1 MSEVAAPVA
10 PVTVTEAVMNR
21 RSVRAFRDTPV
32 SLDMVKSILETA
44 RRSPSG
50 SNVQPWF
57 VDIVTGKPLA
67 ALLADAKSSL
77 AANPKGEGSE
87 YELYFPD
94 MPDPYR
100 ARRFQCGEDMYA
112 TIGVTRDNKLG
123 RLVQFAQNFEAF
135 GAPVLLF
142 FSIDRR
148 FGPAQWA
155 HLGMFMQTIMLLAQ
169 ERGLATC
176 PQEAWMILPNT
187 VARHIAMPEERILYC
202 GMALGYADPD
212 APINTLVT
220 ARAELDEFVSLWG
233 F

>member
-1 MSEVAAPVA
+1 MSSA
-10 PVTVTEAVMNR
+10 TVTEAVLNR
-21 RSVRAFRDTPV
+21 RSTRAFLDTPV
-32 SLDMVKSILETA
+32 SLETVKTILETA

-57 VDIVTGKPLA
+57 VDGITGSPLTD
-67 ALLADAKSSL
+67 LLTDVKTSL

-94 MPDPYR
+94 MPEPYR
-100 ARRFQCGEDMYA
+100 SRRFQCGEDMYA
-112 TIGVTRDNKLG
+112 TIGVTRENKLG
-123 RLVQFAQNFEAF
+123 RLIQFAQNFEGF
-135 GAPVLLF
+135 GAPVMLF

-155 HLGMFMQTIMLLAQ
+155 HLGMYMQTIMLLA
-169 ERGLATC
+169 EEYGLATC
-176 PQEAWMILPNT
+176 PQEAWMVMYKT
-187 VARHIAMPEERILYC
+187 VSRHIALPDDRMLYC
-202 GMALGYADPD
+202 GMALGYADTS

-220 ARAELDEFVSLWG
+220 ARAQLDEYVTTRG